1 MSEDDR
7 RRGPRLLPEPK
18 EAIVDGDTMRMPN
31 APLVPPPPDSSPQS
45 VGPQSVKEAYAS
57 IPPPPPSL
65 GRGFSLPPPPPA
77 PKAWQY
83 QRDRVTRFL
92 DHLGEVAI
100 LSGRTFKAIFRRP
113 LELKAT
119 LLQLESLGVRSM
131 GIVAVT
137 SLFIGM
143 VMTIQFAFGLRRF
156 GGLEY
161 IPRVVVLSF
170 CRELA
175 PTLTAVIV
183 GGRIGSGMA
192 AEVGAMNVTE
202 QVDAIRALGADPA
215 KKLVLPRVLA
225 AIIVMPLLSIY
236 ALALGVVGAIF
247 ICSAQF
253 DISPTFFINSSLEA
267 TRISDFISGLA
278 KTPFFGY
285 LIAIVGCH
293 FGLRTTGG
301 TEGVGLSTTRT
312 VVAVSIAI
320 LIADFFLTK
329 LLILFLST

>member
-1 MSEDDR
+1 
-7 RRGPRLLPEPK
+7 
-18 EAIVDGDTMRMPN
+18 MP
-31 APLVPPPPDSSPQS
+31 PI
-45 VGPQSVKEAYAS
+45 S
-57 IPPPPPSL
+57 I
-65 GRGFSLPPPPPA
+65 GGARRGFSLPPATPEPNL
-77 PKAWQY
+77 WEY
-83 QRDRVTRFL
+83 HLGRWRHFME
-92 DHLGEVAI
+92 HLGEVAV
-100 LSGRTFKAIFRRP
+100 LSSKTWRALLRRP
-113 LELKAT
+113 LELKST

-137 SLFIGM
+137 SVFIGM

-225 AIIVMPLLSIY
+225 AILVMPILSVY
-236 ALALGVVGAIF
+236 ALALGIAGAVF
-247 ICSAQF
+247 ICALQF
-253 DISPTFFINSSLEA
+253 DISPTFFINSSLES
-267 TRISDFISGLA
+267 TRITDFVAGTA

-285 LIAIVGCH
+285 IIAIVGCH

-301 TEGVGLSTTRT
+301 TEGVGMSTTRT

-320 LIADFFLTK
+320 LIADFLLTK
-329 LLILFLST
+329 LFIMFQGA